1 MKPRRSASLQRE
13 PIQWEAVSEFLQ
25 FSLYLNVT
33 SGSAYTSFHDL
44 RSALGRIR
52 SRQLFRARRVLSD
65 AASVS

>member
-33 SGSAYTSFHDL
+33 SGSAYTSFHGL
-44 RSALGRIR
+44 RTALGPFVRGNFFGR
-52 SRQLFRARRVLSD
+52 GGFCRMR
-65 AASVS
+65 